1 MSTVLIVDDSS
12 AQRTALRATLEEA
25 SIFTRHLEAEDGLQ
39 ALRLLINEEIDLVLC
54 DVEMPGLEGE
64 KLVLMSEGAAGRH
77 IPFLMLTGLKDP
89 ERRARLL
96 RQGARDVI
104 TKPYEPADLVARLTL
119 HLELARLQSELEEK
133 NRLLEHLSATDSLTG
148 LANRRELDKRL
159 SIETKRARRFGTPL
173 CVLMADVDHFKAVND
188 THGHPAGDEAIQH
201 VARLLVARTREV
213 DLAARYGGDE
223 LALVVS
229 APLEGARTLAETWRG
244 QVELEEF
251 QLPDGQTLSLTISIG
266 VAEAMADDDDPSI
279 ILERAD
285 AALYQ
290 AKQNGRNCVFSAG
303 DAEESPA

>member
-1 MSTVLIVDDSS
+1 LSTVLIVDDSS